1 MTIGE
6 RIKSVRKAKD
16 LTLAEFGAKI
26 GITASSMST
35 IESGKS
41 NPSEQ
46 TLLSICREFDV
57 NDYWLRNGGDDADMF
72 NRHER
77 DEELS
82 KFFGSIIKSGTD
94 DFRRRFI
101 TALSKLGP
109 EEWKALN
116 EIANKMYQSGA
127 YSENGEKKERS

>member
-1 MTIGE
+1 MGE
-6 RIKSVRKAKD
+6 RIRKLRKSLG

-46 TLLSICREFDV
+46 TLLSICRVFDV
-57 NDYWLRNGGDDADMF
+57 NDYWLRNGGDDKDMF
-72 NRHER
+72 VRKTQE
-77 DEELS
+77 EELS
-82 KFFGSIIKSGTD
+82 AFFGSVIKSGTD
-94 DFRRRFI
+94 DSRRRLI

-116 EIANKMYQSGA
+116 EIADKMYHSGA

>member
-1 MTIGE
+1 MTTGE
-6 RIKSVRKAKD
+6 RIKNVRKAKE
-16 LTLAEFGAKI
+16 LTLDKFGAKI
-26 GITASSMST
+26 GMTAGALSQL
-35 IESGKS
+35 ENGKT

-46 TLLSICREFDV
+46 TLISICREFDV

-101 TALSKLGP
+101 TALSKLEP

-116 EIANKMYQSGA
+116 EIADKMYKTGA

>member
-1 MTIGE
+1 MGN
-6 RIKSVRKAKD
+6 RIKKLRKALK
-16 LTLAEFGAKI
+16 LTLTEFGEKI
-26 GITASSMST
+26 GITASAVSL
-35 IESGKS
+35 IENGKT

>member
-1 MTIGE
+1 MTTGE
-6 RIKSVRKAKD
+6 RIKNVRKAKG
-16 LTLAEFGAKI
+16 LTLTEFGAKI
-26 GITASSMST
+26 GITAASISS
-35 IESGKS
+35 IELGKS

-94 DFRRRFI
+94 DSRRRLI

-109 EEWKALN
+109 EEWKVLN
-116 EIANKMYQSGA
+116 EIANKMYETGA